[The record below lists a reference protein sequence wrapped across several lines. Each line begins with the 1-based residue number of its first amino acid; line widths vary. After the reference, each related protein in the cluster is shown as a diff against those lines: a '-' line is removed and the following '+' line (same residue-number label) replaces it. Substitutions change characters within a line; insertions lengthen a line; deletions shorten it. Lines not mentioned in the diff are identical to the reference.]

1 MVLITLDVVERTI
14 NNSVRIFNIS
24 KVVLLTS

>member
-1 MVLITLDVVERTI
+1 MVLITLDVVESTI

-24 KVVLLTS
+24 KVVFLTS